1 MKGNIDKALDFMT
14 EMFLKSF
21 YFASLMLVIS
31 FISKFFIGIF
41 NEDIAEKVFFINIL
55 IGLIPFVIIF
65 LLFSILIL
73 VECIIYD

>member
-1 MKGNIDKALDFMT
+1 MKDNIDKALDFMT

-21 YFASLMLVIS
+21 DFASLMLVIS

-41 NEDIAEKVFFINIL
+41 NEDIAEKVFIINIS
-55 IGLIPFVIIF
+55 IGLIPFAIIF

-73 VECIIYD
+73 IECIIYD

>member
-1 MKGNIDKALDFMT
+1 MKDNIDKALDFMT

-41 NEDIAEKVFFINIL
+41 NEDIAEKVFIINFS

-73 VECIIYD
+73 IECIIYD

>member
-1 MKGNIDKALDFMT
+1 MKDNIDKALDFMT

-41 NEDIAEKVFFINIL
+41 NEDIAEKVFIINIS
-55 IGLIPFVIIF
+55 IGLIPFAIIF

-73 VECIIYD
+73 IECIIYD

>member
-1 MKGNIDKALDFMT
+1 MKDNIDKALDFMT

-41 NEDIAEKVFFINIL
+41 NEDIAEKVFIINIS

-73 VECIIYD
+73 IECIIYD